1 MYKHRK
7 GKRSRRE
14 RGSNASGCLAWS
26 LSQRSDGLSSV
37 LRKLFVADGV
47 FHGPKCLGKR
57 QFEASKVISRRSFAG
72 PFRQGKLTGNGMLT
86 AAGVRDEEE
95 ANAPGNAGDRDCDPL
110 PAKEMGLHIS
120 WCNASRRLQV
130 ILHEKSC
137 RTRYYLI
144 TSQLSAALRRLA
156 GAGSDF
162 VCRCEQI
169 VAGPPRKYREVT
181 PPREECR
188 VRLLQVFAFGELAPL
203 DGKLSCPVLRGQW
216 GRKSPALPDPYN
228 FQSVTPD

>member
-14 RGSNASGCLAWS
+14 RGSNAAGCLARS

-47 FHGPKCLGKR
+47 FMDLSVLSKR

-72 PFRQGKLTGNGMLT
+72 SFQQGKLTGNGMLT
-86 AAGVRDEEE
+86 AAGIRDEEE

-130 ILHEKSC
+130 ILHEKSW

-144 TSQLSAALRRLA
+144 TSQLSAALRRLT

-169 VAGPPRKYREVT
+169 AAGPPRKYREGT

-188 VRLLQVFAFGELAPL
+188 VRLLQVFAFWRACAVRWETILAGAEGAMGTKVP
-203 DGKLSCPVLRGQW
+203 CPTRSLQ
-216 GRKSPALPDPYN
+216 
-228 FQSVTPD
+228 F